1 MAVLFFRITKRIVCT
16 TGRGSVL
23 LASQKFRLRSS
34 QSKMIFRYGN
44 YYLELCT
51 SCFSGSTVLNSIFNQ
66 IFIFQRFFR
75 QMMENNYQGSV
86 LMSVWSHLNKAL
98 TTVYGWTLKRYPRVM
113 SNIKAYSQGELN

>member
-1 MAVLFFRITKRIVCT
+1 MAVLFFRNPRRFKST
-16 TGRGSVL
+16 TGRGS
-23 LASQKFRLRSS
+23 ASVVSLKLRLQRS
-34 QSKMIFRYGN
+34 QLKMIFRYGN

>member
-1 MAVLFFRITKRIVCT
+1 
-16 TGRGSVL
+16 
-23 LASQKFRLRSS
+23 
-34 QSKMIFRYGN
+34 MIFRYGN

-51 SCFSGSTVLNSIFNQ
+51 SCFSGSTVLNSIFIQ